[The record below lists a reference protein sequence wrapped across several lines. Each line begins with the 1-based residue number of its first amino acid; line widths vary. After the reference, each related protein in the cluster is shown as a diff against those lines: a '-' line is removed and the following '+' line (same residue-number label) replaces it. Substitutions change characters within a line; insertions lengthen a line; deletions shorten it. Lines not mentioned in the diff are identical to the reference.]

1 MREHTTDAQQKG
13 GSTTCKGAL
22 RADRGA
28 LRANRGA
35 RRASGEAR
43 RAKENT
49 TCRTSVEGAGSQPNR
64 LVCNTTTTIQHT
76 QQSTTQHNTTRDKLA
91 AWPSHRAPWL
101 WLLLLLPAHNTTTQ
115 HKTTQHNTTSKRER
129 LAAWFL
135 LLLPVRLG
143 GAELGLQVSFT
154 LCPIG

>member
-1 MREHTTDAQQKG
+1 VREHTTDAQQKG

-49 TCRTSVEGAGSQPNR
+49 TCRTSVEGAGSQTKR
-64 LVCNTTTTIQHT
+64 LVCGIQNIWIT
-76 QQSTTQHNTTRDKLA
+76 FGPDQNLSSSVIGLN
-91 AWPSHRAPWL
+91 
-101 WLLLLLPAHNTTTQ
+101 
-115 HKTTQHNTTSKRER
+115 
-129 LAAWFL
+129 
-135 LLLPVRLG
+135 
-143 GAELGLQVSFT
+143 ELEL
-154 LCPIG
+154 